1 MSFEEDADEQRI
13 AFVVTLVLMK
23 DHWLLSQTHQYSRI
37 NSCKLC
43 DLDEVI

>member
-1 MSFEEDADEQRI
+1 MSFEEDADEQRMT
-13 AFVVTLVLMK
+13 FLVTLVLMK
-23 DHWLLSQTHQYSRI
+23 DNWLLSQTHQCSRI

>member
-1 MSFEEDADEQRI
+1 MSFEEDCREQRM

-23 DHWLLSQTHQYSRI
+23 DYGLLSQTHQCSRI